1 MLFRDSQKSLSQP
14 PGGSLDRILNKNVNF
29 WLPTWA
35 PRRAQIP
42 LRRVPNVEKSCS
54 GGLRAPKTPPSN
66 STRPQNVEK
75 MYKRKASGWA
85 SKEASKGEDAH
96 VTQPNETS
104 FENEVSKGK
113 FNQAHVALE
122 KSSA

>member
-1 MLFRDSQKSLSQP
+1 MQTFGFQLGLQDGPKSPFGGFQTSRKAAL
-14 PGGSLDRILNKNVNF
+14 GGSG
-29 WLPTWA
+29 P
-35 PRRAQIP
+35 PRRA
-42 LRRVPNVEKSCS
+42 R
-54 GGLRAPKTPPSN
+54 N
-66 STRPQNVEK
+66 SPRPQNVQK

-96 VTQPNETS
+96 VTQPNKTS

-113 FNQAHVALE
+113 FYQAHVALE